1 MQGAR
6 CNVKP
11 EIRVIL
17 MDDQVLI
24 LEAIAALLGAH
35 GVEHGIKVV
44 ACAKNYPQVLEAVQ
58 QLDPHLVLLDMHM
71 PNINGNETAY
81 VIKQKWPEIKILMLS
96 NLESGADIVKA
107 RSAGADGYAFKSG
120 SHQALIEAIMAVLKG
135 DQAFVVPRHLSG
147 SVIGHDI
154 SNMGLTQRQRQ
165 VLKLLAYGEST
176 KGIASVLKISA
187 RTAEKHR
194 AEVMSK
200 LKAPSPVQLVEYA
213 QQLGLPS

>member
-1 MQGAR
+1 MTKSQLFL
-6 CNVKP
+6 V
-11 EIRVIL
+11 
-17 MDDQVLI
+17 DDQELI
-24 LEAIAALLGAH
+24 LEAISDLIESRGADQGIHVVGTAQNYEKAIAAIDNLQ
-35 GVEHGIKVV
+35 
-44 ACAKNYPQVLEAVQ
+44 P
-58 QLDPHLVLLDMHM
+58 DLVLLDMHM
-71 PNINGNETAY
+71 PNISGNETAY
-81 VIKQKWPEIKILMLS
+81 VLKQKWPEIKILMLS

-147 SVIGHDI
+147 AVIRHDI

>member
-1 MQGAR
+1 MTKSR
-6 CNVKP
+6 LFLV
-11 EIRVIL
+11 
-17 MDDQVLI
+17 DDQELI
-24 LEAIAALLGAH
+24 LEAISDLIELRGADQGIHVVGTAQNHEKAIAALDNLQ
-35 GVEHGIKVV
+35 
-44 ACAKNYPQVLEAVQ
+44 P
-58 QLDPHLVLLDMHM
+58 DLVLLDMYM
-71 PNINGNETAY
+71 PNISGNETAY
-81 VIKQKWPEIKILMLS
+81 VVKQRWPEIKILMLS

-135 DQAFVVPRHLSG
+135 DQAFVVPGHLSG
-147 SVIGHDI
+147 AVIGHDI

>member
-1 MQGAR
+1 MTKVR
-6 CNVKP
+6 LFLV
-11 EIRVIL
+11 
-17 MDDQVLI
+17 DDQELI
-24 LEAIAALLGAH
+24 LEAISDLIESRAEHRGLHVIGTAH
-35 GVEHGIKVV
+35 SYEQTLT
-44 ACAKNYPQVLEAVQ
+44 AFERELP
-58 QLDPHLVLLDMHM
+58 DLVLLDMYM
-71 PNINGNETAY
+71 PNVNGHEMAFML
-81 VIKQKWPEIKILMLS
+81 KQQWPEIKILMLS
-96 NLESGADIVKA
+96 NHEDGTDIA
-107 RSAGADGYAFKSG
+107 QAQAAGADGYAFKSG
-120 SHQALIEAIMAVLKG
+120 SHQELIGSIMAVLKG

-147 SVIGHDI
+147 AVIGHDI

-213 QQLGLPS
+213 QQLGLPC